1 MEAAKRVLSVGQ
13 CAADHGA
20 ITRTL
25 QKLCQAEVV
34 PADHCDEALALLRGE
49 DFDLVLVNR
58 IFDADGFPGLDLV
71 GLIKSEETLRHL
83 PVMLVSNYDE
93 AQRQAEALGA
103 LPGFG
108 KAGLGGAAMIAC
120 VKAVLG

>member
-1 MEAAKRVLSVGQ
+1 MSAKRVLSAGQ
-13 CAADHGA
+13 CFADHGS

-25 QKLCQAEVV
+25 QKHCEAEVV
-34 PADHCDEALALLRGE
+34 AAATSDEALALLRQN

-58 IFDADGFPGLDLV
+58 VFDADGFSGLDLLGDMKADEV
-71 GLIKSEETLRHL
+71 LRHV
-83 PVMLVSNYDE
+83 PVMLVSNHEE
-93 AQRQAEALGA
+93 AQRQAVGLGA

-108 KAGLGGAAMIAC
+108 KAGLGGPSMIAC